1 MPELTL
7 AKCLKLKNRLAGRL
21 AEVQTDIQ
29 CYNSTLEEQA
39 NVVDIPARIKERNEI
54 VEALIALKTNLMR
67 ANAPIQGDLI
77 RQGELKSSIQFL
89 AGIQTRD
96 GKERHGYQN
105 TEIVYKAVL
114 KKNDLDNQKRAL
126 EKEIDGIQDK
136 VDTFNH
142 QTRIEIPQRT
152 LDLAS

>member
-7 AKCLKLKNRLAGRL
+7 AKCLKLKNRLAGRM
-21 AEVQTDIQ
+21 AEVQSDIQ
-29 CYNSTLEEQA
+29 GYNSTLEEQA
-39 NVVDIPARIKERNEI
+39 NVVDIPARIRERNEI
-54 VEALIALKTNLMR
+54 MEALIALKTNLMR
-67 ANAPIQGDLI
+67 ANMPIQGDLI
-77 RQGELKSSIQFL
+77 RQGELKSTIQFL
-89 AGIQTRD
+89 TGIPTRD

-105 TEIVYKAVL
+105 TEIVYRAVL
-114 KKNDLDNQKRAL
+114 NKNDLDTQKRAL

-142 QTRIEIPQRT
+142 HTRIEVPQRT